1 MAEGMTPH
9 HYDRQVQEAE
19 AYNLKMQHLEK
30 QGSHQH
36 HFEPKPISKT
46 RSVLLAILAVVMI
59 AGLMLAIAAICMYP
73 LYN

>member
-30 QGSHQH
+30 QGANQH
-36 HFEPKPISKT
+36 HIEPENISKT
-46 RSVLLAILAVVMI
+46 RSVLLAILAVVII
-59 AGLMLAIAAICMYP
+59 AGLMLATATICLYP
-73 LYN
+73 IPY